1 MEASSPVQNAVLW
14 FWGGRGLF
22 WWDNCSADR
31 GLDVDGGGRDVKFCG
46 SQVPVENMALS
57 HSPNFNNR

>member
-1 MEASSPVQNAVLW
+1 MEVSSIKNAVLR
-14 FWGGRGLF
+14 FWGSWGLF

-31 GLDVDGGGRDVKFCG
+31 CLDVDGGGRDMKFCG
-46 SQVPVENMALS
+46 TQVLTENMALS